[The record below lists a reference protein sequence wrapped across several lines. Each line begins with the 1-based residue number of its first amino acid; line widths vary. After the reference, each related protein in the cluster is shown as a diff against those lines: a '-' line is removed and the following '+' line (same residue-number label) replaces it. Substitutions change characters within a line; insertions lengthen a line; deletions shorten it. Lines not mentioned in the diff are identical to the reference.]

1 MWLYTRG
8 EGFFRPY
15 MRAVGQPTCGDRIGF
30 FVVQLVT
37 PLSGDLIRRHQDEHI
52 KFFSKKSNT
61 KAYILC
67 HL

>member
-1 MWLYTRG
+1 VALSYTQ

-15 MRAVGQPTCGDRIGF
+15 MRAVGQPACGDRIGF
-30 FVVQLVT
+30 FVVT
-37 PLSGDLIRRHQDEHI
+37 PLNGDLIRRHQDEHI
-52 KFFSKKSNT
+52 KLFSKKSNT